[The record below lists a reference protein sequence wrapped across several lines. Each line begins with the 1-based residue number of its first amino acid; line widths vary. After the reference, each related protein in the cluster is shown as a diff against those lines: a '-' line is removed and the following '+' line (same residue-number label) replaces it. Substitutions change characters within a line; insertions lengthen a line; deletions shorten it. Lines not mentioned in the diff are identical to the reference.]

1 MVKKAILFFTVLFM
15 IFGCEPTVYEGAEK
29 VENPTKSRS
38 GFFNTDVT
46 LGNDVVSVFN
56 QYGESVSGFVL
67 SEEGEYTITYTD
79 GKTEEIVIDKT
90 PPVINGFVNT
100 EQMLN
105 LTTEKEIADN
115 LGENAVSDNLSGYDY
130 VYDAYWKDGRDPF
143 KEGGGPGDYV
153 RVYVAYDRA
162 GNASEPFEWEITAY
176 EFNGTTGEAVTLVLK
191 EGGQALVGNSVK
203 WHKELNAVT
212 LTAEVTGGT
221 EKYTYVWTVDGE
233 VQETDTN
240 ELTLNSPE
248 EKVYTVTLKVK
259 DEGGMPAIGTVAIGF
274 DQTAPVIQ
282 RGVKTLTGYTD
293 AERRKFKES
302 ASDLRIIES
311 GSGVDT
317 INGQYVDVDV
327 DAGEEIELF
336 VPYKRTVTVTDKA
349 GNVSEEFVYEIMFEG
364 TAQEE
369 DEAKMDGTEA
379 TPVPTGD
386 FPLPSDSQVKWMQM
400 EQYAFIHWGPNA
412 FGTGQIGNG
421 EWGNGYPAGADAFR
435 PGSNADTITQGWIDD
450 VVTAGMTGII
460 MVAKHHDGFC
470 LWDTVT
476 TEYSV
481 CKSGDGYS
489 YHNEDY
495 LKALI
500 ENMRDYNSEH
510 SDAPLKLGVYVSPWD
525 RNNWTYGGKDENGK
539 YPYLEYVFRT
549 QVTEVIEYVE
559 TYGGG
564 KVILFELWLHMLP
577 KELLCSSIFCRT
589 AAPMLSHLRSTIDMT
604 MPKN

>member
-38 GFFNTDVT
+38 GYFNTDVT

-176 EFNGTTGEAVTLVLK
+176 EFNGTAGEAVTLVLK
-191 EGGQALVGNSVK
+191 EGGQALDGNSVK

-212 LTAEVTGGT
+212 LTADVAGGT
-221 EKYTYVWTVDGE
+221 GPYTYVWTVDGE
-233 VQETDTN
+233 VKKTVTGN
-240 ELTLNSPE
+240 ELTISSPE

-259 DEGGMPAIGTVAIGF
+259 DEGGMPAIETVAIGF

-293 AERRKFKES
+293 AR
-302 ASDLRIIES
+302 L
-311 GSGVDT
+311 
-317 INGQYVDVDV
+317 
-327 DAGEEIELF
+327 
-336 VPYKRTVTVTDKA
+336 
-349 GNVSEEFVYEIMFEG
+349 
-364 TAQEE
+364 
-369 DEAKMDGTEA
+369 
-379 TPVPTGD
+379 
-386 FPLPSDSQVKWMQM
+386 
-400 EQYAFIHWGPNA
+400 
-412 FGTGQIGNG
+412 
-421 EWGNGYPAGADAFR
+421 
-435 PGSNADTITQGWIDD
+435 
-450 VVTAGMTGII
+450 
-460 MVAKHHDGFC
+460 
-470 LWDTVT
+470 
-476 TEYSV
+476 
-481 CKSGDGYS
+481 
-489 YHNEDY
+489 
-495 LKALI
+495 
-500 ENMRDYNSEH
+500 
-510 SDAPLKLGVYVSPWD
+510 
-525 RNNWTYGGKDENGK
+525 
-539 YPYLEYVFRT
+539 
-549 QVTEVIEYVE
+549 
-559 TYGGG
+559 
-564 KVILFELWLHMLP
+564 
-577 KELLCSSIFCRT
+577 
-589 AAPMLSHLRSTIDMT
+589 
-604 MPKN
+604 